1 MGDLPGQAVFGRYV
15 VVQMNY
21 GKDTPLNLFEV
32 EAFGDRGNEYQ
43 VDQNELKRSA
53 S

>member
-1 MGDLPGQAVFGRYV
+1 MFGRYV
-15 VVQMNY
+15 VVQMYN
-21 GKDTPLNLFEV
+21 GEDTPLNLFEV
-32 EAFGDRGNEYQ
+32 KAFGDRGNEYQ